1 MIFNLVSKPII
12 FNLFYKLPVLTSV
25 EELFCRKKSRLRSK
39 INGGGE
45 ARVINLKTR
54 QEISDK
60 HLDKHS
66 NRSVEINVGDRQL
79 TGDEQL

>member
-25 EELFCRKKSRLRSK
+25 KSYFAGKKSRLRSK
-39 INGGGE
+39 INGEGE

-54 QEISDK
+54 QEISEK
-60 HLDKHS
+60 Q
-66 NRSVEINVGDRQL
+66 NNPF
-79 TGDEQL
+79 